1 MGKRPIVHAFALLA
15 AALAT
20 AASAAPRVELDSGAI
35 EGKADHDLN
44 VFLGIPYAKPPVG
57 ELRWRAPEPLPHWT
71 AVRPTTSFSA
81 SCYQTEGKPFGPFTR
96 EFVEVGRR
104 SEDCL
109 YLNVWAP
116 AKPAKALPVL
126 VFIHGGGFGSG
137 STAVPVYTGAGL
149 ARRGVIV
156 VTINYRLGAF
166 GFLAHPALTAE
177 SPLKS
182 SGNYGILDM
191 IAALRWVKANI
202 AQFGGDPQNVTISG
216 QSAGAAA
223 VSDLLVSP
231 QAKGLFARTIIQ
243 SGPGL
248 GVNMLTLDQAEQTG
262 LDVARKLNAQSIAQ
276 LRAVASDA
284 IVAATASPPPS
295 KNAVPRILMAPNLDG
310 KIVAMNPESA
320 DGRAV
325 SDVPVMA
332 GFNKDEAFI
341 FGVPHVTPDAFVEYV
356 KTRYGNFTDRFLA
369 LYPHA
374 TTEEASRSMDEM
386 GRDRYMAQLILWAE
400 RHVAAE
406 QQPLYLYQFDHSY
419 PGLDAKRFG
428 AFHTAE
434 VPYVLGAL
442 DIAGIPFTDT
452 DHQVSRQMEDRWV
465 AFMTGG
471 DPNVPDTPHWTS
483 WREGPGKIMHLGD
496 NPGISWPVSDKTRLD
511 VFRAYVAAGG
521 QLSLF

>member
-1 MGKRPIVHAFALLA
+1 MVRRLLVGA
-15 AALAT
+15 CLLLAT
-20 AASAAPRVELDSGAI
+20 APASAAAAEPRAVLESGVVT
-35 EGKADHDLN
+35 GKTDGDLN
-44 VFLGIPYAKPPVG
+44 VFLGVPYARPPVG
-57 ELRWRAPEPLPHWT
+57 AFRWREPVAPLPWNG
-71 AVRPTTSFSA
+71 VRPATRFSA
-81 SCYQTEGKPFGPFTR
+81 ACYQTEGKPFGPFTT
-96 EFVEVGRR
+96 EFVAVGPR

-109 YLNVWAP
+109 YLNVWSP
-116 AKPAKALPVL
+116 AKPAKRRPVL
-126 VFIHGGGFGSG
+126 LFIHGGGFGSG
-137 STAVPVYTGAGL
+137 ATSVPIYNGADL
-149 ARRGVIV
+149 ARRDVVV

-166 GFLAHPALTAE
+166 GFLAHPGLTAE

-191 IAALRWVKANI
+191 IAALRWIRANI

-231 QAKGLFARTIIQ
+231 LAKGLFARAIIQ

-248 GVNMLTLDQAEQTG
+248 GVNIRPLAQAEQTG
-262 LDVARKLNAQSIAQ
+262 VDVARKLGATSVAQ
-276 LRAVASDA
+276 LRAATPDA

-310 KIVAMNPESA
+310 TVVAMNPDAA
-320 DGRAV
+320 DGRVV

-341 FGVPHVTPDAFVEYV
+341 FGAPDVTPEAFIEYV
-356 KTRYGNFTDRFLA
+356 KTRYGAFTESFLA

-374 TTEEASRSMDEM
+374 TRTEASQSMDQI

-406 QQPLYLYQFDHSY
+406 QAPLYLYQFNHSY

-442 DIAGIPFTDT
+442 DIAGVRFTAK
-452 DHQVSRQMEDRWV
+452 DHKVSRQMEDRWV
-465 AFMTGG
+465 AFMTIAN
-471 DPNVPDTPHWTS
+471 PNVANGPLWPS
-483 WREGPGKIMHLGD
+483 WREAPGKIMTLGD
-496 NPGISWPVSDKTRLD
+496 TPGTSWPVSAKTRFD
-511 VFRAYVAAGG
+511 VFRAYVASGG